1 MHRPRDA
8 GLPVTSRTS
17 RRPLPV
23 VSVALVS
30 AAALA
35 YEVLLMRLFSI
46 IQWHHFAYM
55 IISLALL
62 GYGASGTFIA
72 LAGPAL
78 LRRFERV
85 YWSCLMLFGLSAVAC
100 GLLAQR
106 IPFNAEEVLWDWHQP
121 LRLLML
127 YLLLS
132 LPFFFA
138 ANGIALALTRFR
150 KDVPRIYAADLLG
163 AGAGSLGIVL
173 LLFVVF
179 PGTALQIIGALG
191 LLAALVASR
200 ELQMT
205 QRRWPLLALLGAAV
219 LISLPG
225 AWLELQISPYKGLP
239 QTLRIGGTRII
250 EERSSPLGLLTLVD
264 SRRIPLRHAPGLSL
278 YADTPI
284 PEQLGLFTDADS
296 MTAINHNPGHKP
308 LPYLDWLTSALPY
321 YLAEPEQV
329 LVLGA
334 GGGAEV
340 QQALNHDVPRI
351 DAVELNP
358 QVIELV
364 SEDFAGYAGRLYQ
377 RPGVRVHS
385 ADARG
390 FIRESR
396 ERYDL
401 IQISLLDAFGASS
414 AGLYSLNENYLY
426 TVEALQ
432 DYLQRLNPGG
442 YLAISRWIKLPPR
455 DSLKLYA
462 TALRALREAGA
473 ATPQRQLALIRSWQT
488 GTLLV
493 KNGVFTARE
502 IADLRAFCAA
512 RAFDVAW
519 YPGMTE
525 TEANQVNVLEQ
536 PYFFQAATA
545 LNGGDAAGFMAR
557 YKFNIEPATDDRP
570 YFFHFFKW
578 AVLPEILALRG
589 QGGLPLLESGY
600 LVMVATLLQ
609 AALISG
615 LFILL
620 PLGLRRWEP
629 GAQSFPLRR
638 DRIVVYFFAIGL
650 AFLFIEIAFIQT
662 FILFLDHPL
671 YAVATVLTAFLLF
684 AGLGSASIA
693 HFRKKTARPSRLAG
707 KAVAGIIGL
716 GIAYSFLLGP
726 LCDSLM
732 ILPLALRVIVSILL
746 IAPLAFC
753 MGMPF
758 PLGLERIGAEMP
770 GFIPWAWG
778 INGCA
783 SVVSA
788 VMASLLA
795 IQFGFT
801 VVIISALLLYLVAAL
816 TFP

>member
-1 MHRPRDA
+1 MMPPCSSRA
-8 GLPVTSRTS
+8 LPA
-17 RRPLPV
+17 

-78 LRRFERV
+78 LQRFERA
-85 YWSCLMLFGLSAVAC
+85 YWSCLVLFGLSAVAC

-121 LRLLML
+121 LRLLAL

-138 ANGIALALTRFR
+138 ASGIALALTRYG

-173 LLFVVF
+173 LLFGVF
-179 PGTALQIIGALG
+179 PGTALQVIGVLG
-191 LLAALVASR
+191 LLAALAASR
-200 ELQMT
+200 ELRMT
-205 QRRWPLLALLGAAV
+205 QRRWPLLALLGAV
-219 LISLPG
+219 SLFFLPHT
-225 AWLELQISPYKGLP
+225 WLEPQISPYKGLP
-239 QTLRIGGTRII
+239 QMLRIGGTRII
-250 EERSSPLGLLTLVD
+250 EERSSPLGLLTVVENQ
-264 SRRIPLRHAPGLSL
+264 SIPLRDAPGLSL

-284 PEQLGLFTDADS
+284 PEQLGLFTDADN
-296 MTAINHNPGHKP
+296 MTAINHNPGQQR
-308 LPYLDWLTSALPY
+308 LAYLDWQTSALPY
-321 YLAEPEQV
+321 YLAQPHHV

-340 QQALNHDVPRI
+340 QQALNHDVPRV
-351 DAVELNP
+351 DAVELNR
-358 QVIELV
+358 QVIDLV
-364 SEDFAGYAGRLYQ
+364 SDDFAGYTGQLYE
-377 RPGVRVHS
+377 RPGIRVHI

-455 DSLKLYA
+455 DALKLYA
-462 TALRALREAGA
+462 TALRALRDTGV
-473 ATPQRQLALIRSWQT
+473 ATPQRRLALIRSWQT

-502 IADLRAFCAA
+502 IENLRAFCTA

-519 YPGMTE
+519 YPGI
-525 TEANQVNVLEQ
+525 TEAESNQFNVLDQ
-536 PYFFQAATA
+536 PYFFEAATA
-545 LNGGDAAGFMAR
+545 LNGDAAAGFMAR
-557 YKFNIEPATDDRP
+557 YKFNIAPATDDRP

-578 AVLPEILALRG
+578 KVLPEILALRG

-600 LVMVATLLQ
+600 LVMVATFLQ
-609 AALISG
+609 AVAISS

-620 PLGLRRWEP
+620 PLWMRRRETM
-629 GAQSFPLRR
+629 AQASRIRR
-638 DRIVVYFFAIGL
+638 SRIVLYFFAIGL
-650 AFLFIEIAFIQT
+650 AFLFIEIAFIQK

-671 YAVATVLTAFLLF
+671 YAVATVLTAFLVF
-684 AGLGSASIA
+684 AGLGSASIT
-693 HFRKKTARPSRLAG
+693 HLRKDADRPSRLAG
-707 KAVAGIIGL
+707 KAVAGILVL
-716 GIAYSFLLGP
+716 GFAYSLLLGP

-732 ILPLALRVIVSILL
+732 TLSLASRVLVSILL

-758 PLGLERIGAEMP
+758 PLGLGRVGTGMS

-801 VVIISALLLYLVAAL
+801 VVIISAMLLYLTAAL

>member
-1 MHRPRDA
+1 
-8 GLPVTSRTS
+8 VTPPTS
-17 RRPLPV
+17 PRPLPLI
-23 VSVALVS
+23 SVALLS

-62 GYGASGTFIA
+62 GYGASGTVIA
-72 LAGPAL
+72 VAGPVL

-85 YWSCLMLFGLSAVAC
+85 YWACLVLFGLSAVGCA
-100 GLLAQR
+100 LLAQR

-121 LRLLML
+121 LRLLVL
-127 YLLLS
+127 YLILS
-132 LPFFFA
+132 LPFFCA
-138 ANGIALALTRFR
+138 ASGIALALTRYG

-173 LLFVVF
+173 LLFAVF
-179 PGTALQIIGALG
+179 PATALQVIGILG
-191 LLAALVASR
+191 MLSALVASQ
-200 ELQMT
+200 ELRLK
-205 QRRWPLLALLGAAV
+205 QRRWVVLSLLGAVA
-219 LISLPG
+219 LIILPSS
-225 AWLELQISPYKGLP
+225 WLTLQISPYKGLS

-250 EERSSPLGLLTLVD
+250 AQRSSPLGLLSVVESAD
-264 SRRIPLRHAPGLSL
+264 IPLRDAPGLSL

-284 PEQLGLFTDADS
+284 PEQLGLFTDADN
-296 MTAINHNPGHKP
+296 MTAINRNPDRQK
-308 LPYLDWLTSALPY
+308 LVYLDWQTSALPY
-321 YLAEPEQV
+321 ALAQPGRV

-334 GGGAEV
+334 GGGSEV
-340 QQALNHDVPRI
+340 QQALNHEVAQI

-364 SEDFAGYAGRLYQ
+364 RDDYAHYTGQLYR
-377 RPGVRVHS
+377 RPGVSVHI

-390 FIRESR
+390 YIRESG
-396 ERYDL
+396 ERYNL

-426 TVEALQ
+426 TVQALK
-432 DYLQRLNPGG
+432 DYLRRLEPGG

-455 DSLKLYA
+455 DTLKLYA
-462 TALRALREAGA
+462 TALQALRNEGIRE
-473 ATPQRQLALIRSWQT
+473 PQRQLALIRSWQT

-493 KNGVFTARE
+493 KNGEFGARE
-502 IADLRAFCAA
+502 IDALRAFCSA

-519 YPGMTE
+519 YPGMRE
-525 TEANQVNVLEQ
+525 AEANRFNVLAQ
-536 PYFFQAATA
+536 PYFFRAATA
-545 LNGGDAAGFMAR
+545 LNGAGAGEFMAR
-557 YKFNIEPATDDRP
+557 YKFTIAPATDDRP

-578 AVLPEILALRG
+578 RVLPEILALRG

-609 AALISG
+609 AMVFSA

-620 PLGLRRWEP
+620 PLGMRRWETP
-629 GAQSFPLRR
+629 PRVRR
-638 DRIVVYFFAIGL
+638 IRRSRMVIYFFAIGL
-650 AFLFIEIAFIQT
+650 AFLFIEIAFIQK

-671 YAVATVLTAFLLF
+671 YAVATVLTAFLVF
-684 AGLGSASIA
+684 AGLGSAA
-693 HFRKKTARPSRLAG
+693 VGRLRAAAVPPARLTGR
-707 KAVAGIIGL
+707 AVAGILALGL
-716 GIAYSFLLGP
+716 FYALLLGP
-726 LCDSLM
+726 LFGSLM
-732 ILPLALRVIVSILL
+732 SLSLAARVLFGILL

-758 PLGLERIGAEMP
+758 PLGLERVGRSMP

-788 VMASLLA
+788 VLASLLA

-801 VVIISALLLYLVAAL
+801 VVIVSALLLYLAAAL
-816 TFP
+816 AFP

>member
-1 MHRPRDA
+1 MTLDVSPR
-8 GLPVTSRTS
+8 S
-17 RRPLPV
+17 LPV

-78 LRRFERV
+78 LRRFERG
-85 YWSCLMLFGLSAVAC
+85 YWSCLALFGLSAVAC
-100 GLLAQR
+100 ALLAQR

-121 LRLLML
+121 LLLLTL

-138 ANGIALALTRFR
+138 ASGIALALTRYR
-150 KDVPRIYAADLLG
+150 KAVPRIYAADLLG

-179 PGTALQIIGALG
+179 PGTALQIIGVLG
-191 LLAALVASR
+191 LVAALVAGR
-200 ELQMT
+200 ELHMA
-205 QRRWPLLALLGAAV
+205 QRRWPILVMLGAV
-219 LISLPG
+219 LLIALPG
-225 AWLELQISPYKGLP
+225 TWLELQISPYKGLP
-239 QTLRIGGTRII
+239 QTLRIGGTLIL
-250 EERSSPLGLLTLVD
+250 EERSSPLGLLTVVD
-264 SRRIPLRHAPGLSL
+264 SQRIPLRHAPGLSL

-284 PEQLGLFTDADS
+284 PEQLGLFTDADN
-296 MTAINHNPGHKP
+296 MTAINHNPGQQR
-308 LPYLDWLTSALPY
+308 LPYLDWQTSALPY
-321 YLAEPEQV
+321 YLTRPEHV

-340 QQALNHDVPRI
+340 QQALNHDVPRV

-358 QVIELV
+358 QVINLV
-364 SEDFAGYAGRLYQ
+364 SKDFAGYAGQLYQ
-377 RPGVRVHS
+377 RPGVRVHI

-426 TVEALQ
+426 TVEGLQ
-432 DYLQRLNPGG
+432 DYLQRLTPGG

-462 TALRALREAGA
+462 TALRALRETGVTA
-473 ATPQRQLALIRSWQT
+473 PQHQLALIRGWQT
-488 GTLLV
+488 GTLLL
-493 KNGVFTARE
+493 KNGVFTSGDLEA
-502 IADLRAFCAA
+502 LRAFCEA

-525 TEANQVNVLEQ
+525 AEANQVNVLAQ

-545 LNGGDAAGFMAR
+545 LNGSDATQFMAR
-557 YKFNIEPATDDRP
+557 YKFNIAPATDDRP

-578 AVLPEILALRG
+578 EVLPEILALRG

-609 AALISG
+609 AVVISV

-620 PLGLRRWEP
+620 PLRIRRWEAE
-629 GAQSFPLRR
+629 AQSSCIRR
-638 DRIVVYFFAIGL
+638 IRIVAYFFAIGL
-650 AFLFIEIAFIQT
+650 AFLFIEIAFIQK

-671 YAVATVLTAFLLF
+671 YAVATALTAFLVF
-684 AGLGSASIA
+684 AGLGSASIER
-693 HFRKKTARPSRLAG
+693 FRKYTSSRSRLAG
-707 KAVAGIIGL
+707 LAVTGIIGL

-726 LCDSLM
+726 LCDSLL
-732 ILPLALRVIVSILL
+732 ILSLPSRVLVSILL

-770 GFIPWAWG
+770 GIIPWAWG

-788 VMASLLA
+788 VMASMLA

-801 VVIISALLLYLVAAL
+801 VVILSALLLYLAAAL

>member
-1 MHRPRDA
+1 MHRPDDP
-8 GLPVTSRTS
+8 GLPMTHPSIPRQ
-17 RRPLPV
+17 LPV

-72 LAGPAL
+72 LAGPSL
-78 LRRFERV
+78 LRRFERA
-85 YWSCLMLFGLSAVAC
+85 YWFCLVLFGLSAVAC

-121 LRLLML
+121 LRLLAL

-138 ANGIALALTRFR
+138 ASGIALALTRYG

-173 LLFVVF
+173 LLFGVT
-179 PGTALQIIGALG
+179 PGTALQVIGVLG

-200 ELQMT
+200 ELRLT
-205 QRRWPLLALLGAAV
+205 QRRWPILALLGAAL
-219 LISLPG
+219 LIALPD

-239 QTLRIGGTRII
+239 QTLRIGGTRIL
-250 EERSSPLGLLTLVD
+250 EERSSPLGLLTVVE
-264 SRRIPLRHAPGLSL
+264 SEIIPLRHAPGLSL

-284 PEQLGLFTDADS
+284 PEQLGLFTDADN
-296 MTAINHNPGHKP
+296 MTAINHNPGQQP
-308 LPYLDWLTSALPY
+308 LPYLEWQTSALPY

-340 QQALNHDVPRI
+340 QQALNHGVPRI
-351 DAVELNP
+351 DAVELNR
-358 QVIELV
+358 QVIDLV
-364 SEDFAGYAGRLYQ
+364 SDDFAVYSGRLYQ
-377 RPGVRVHS
+377 RPGVRVHI

-414 AGLYSLNENYLY
+414 AGLYALNENYLY

-432 DYLQRLNPGG
+432 DYLQRLNPDG

-462 TALRALREAGA
+462 TALRALRETGVAE
-473 ATPQRQLALIRSWQT
+473 PQLQLALIRGWQT
-488 GTLLV
+488 ATLLV
-493 KNGVFTARE
+493 KNGAFIARE
-502 IADLRAFCAA
+502 IDNLRAFCTA

-525 TEANQVNVLEQ
+525 AEANLFNVLEQ

-545 LNGGDAAGFMAR
+545 LNGSDDRNFMAR

-578 AVLPEILALRG
+578 RVLPEILALRG

-609 AALISG
+609 AVVISS

-620 PLGLRRWEP
+620 PLGMRRWETP
-629 GAQSFPLRR
+629 GQSSRIRR
-638 DRIVVYFFAIGL
+638 TRIVLYFFAIGL
-650 AFLFIEIAFIQT
+650 AFLFIEIAFIQK

-671 YAVATVLTAFLLF
+671 YAVATVLTAFLVF
-684 AGLGSASIA
+684 AGLGSASISRL
-693 HFRKKTARPSRLAG
+693 RKDTATPSRLAG
-707 KAVAGIIGL
+707 KAVAGIVALGL
-716 GIAYSFLLGP
+716 AYSFLLGP

-732 ILPLALRVIVSILL
+732 TLSLASRVLVSILL

-758 PLGLERIGAEMP
+758 PLGLGRVGDGMP

-801 VVIISALLLYLVAAL
+801 VVIISALLLYLAAAL